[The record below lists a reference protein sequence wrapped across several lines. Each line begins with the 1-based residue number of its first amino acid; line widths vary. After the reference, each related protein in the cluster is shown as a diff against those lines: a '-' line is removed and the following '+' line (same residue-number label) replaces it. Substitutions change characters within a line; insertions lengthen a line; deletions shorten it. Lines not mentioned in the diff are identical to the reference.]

1 MKRFIFLI
9 SILIIFSA
17 ELAAND
23 SVDAKILAKSIVM
36 KERASK
42 AMETAK
48 NHFLSGM
55 KLQETGKFRESIQ
68 DLSVALG
75 IRYEMGMS
83 LSEETARNHLAI
95 VGSLI
100 RVSEYCKA
108 KTHFTQAAK
117 IYRYLDR
124 NINPSIELSA
134 NWKSCPSDERSVVQ
148 LTNLTTSP

>member
-55 KLQETGKFRESIQ
+55 KSIQ